1 MENFDFNIDNYS
13 IKNME
18 DFLNLPYNNYTDIE
32 INEKVQT
39 MKDTLLNSKES
50 REISSKIN
58 TFLNDVHQSLLLNNR
73 NRDTNTNTNHYLNKT
88 KHLDINNVYNYKY
101 VTGTVN
107 PIERQTQKKS
117 VCINSLFRTNY
128 FKSDSY
134 AFDYVFPTPIENIIS
149 MKLAFVEIPFFW
161 YGISAKK
168 KNNTFIIKL
177 YNVMTST
184 NTVSVP
190 DSTHTITIEDG
201 NYTTS
206 LLTTYLNNYFTYNG
220 VGNGLN
226 YLIFSISEI
235 DSKITFRAKTPLDDD
250 TINPFDSGNFY
261 YSPDFTYEII
271 FSDTPFFDPENNYS
285 STITDQYSKYLKSA
299 ASILG
304 FKLNTYTVTP
314 TNTYYDYSTA
324 TTYNAYLR
332 SDYSYGK
339 YVYQY
344 LFLEV
349 NDYHNNFTTDSVL
362 SLVCNNKYVSNNIL
376 SVLPVIGNQNTIMFD
391 KTSGENISREYFGP
405 VKLTKLTIRILNQYG
420 EVLDLN
426 GYDYFIIL
434 ELQQIYS
441 NYNIL

>member
-13 IKNME
+13 VKNME
-18 DFLNLPYNNYTDIE
+18 DFLNLPYGNYTEIE

-39 MKDTLLNSKES
+39 MKDTLLKSKES
-50 REISSKIN
+50 YQVSSKIN
-58 TFLNDVHQSLLLNNR
+58 AFLNEVQEALLLNIR
-73 NRDTNTNTNHYLNKT
+73 TTHTHHYSNKP
-88 KHLDINNVYNYKY
+88 KNVDINNVYNYKY

-107 PIERQTQKKS
+107 PIERQIQKKS

-134 AFDYVFPTPIENIIS
+134 AFDYIFPTPIENIIS

-168 KNNTFIIKL
+168 KNNTFTINL
-177 YNVMTST
+177 FNVMTNN

-206 LLTTYLNNYFTYNG
+206 LLTTYLNNYFNYNG
-220 VGNGLN
+220 TGNGLN

-235 DSKITFRAKTPLDDD
+235 DSKITFRAKTSLDDD
-250 TINPFDSGNFY
+250 TINPFVTTNFY
-261 YSPDFTYEII
+261 YSPNFTYEII

-314 TNTYYDYSTA
+314 ANTYYDYSTA
-324 TTYNAYLR
+324 TVYNAYLQ

-349 NDYHNNFTTDSVL
+349 NDYHNNFTTDMVI
-362 SLVCNNKYVSNNIL
+362 SLVCNNKYISNNIL

-441 NYNIL
+441 NYNII

>member
-13 IKNME
+13 VKNME
-18 DFLNLPYNNYTDIE
+18 DFLNLPYGNYTEIE

-39 MKDTLLNSKES
+39 MKDTLLKSKES
-50 REISSKIN
+50 YQVSSKIN
-58 TFLNDVHQSLLLNNR
+58 AFLNEVQEALLLNIR
-73 NRDTNTNTNHYLNKT
+73 TTHHYSNKP
-88 KHLDINNVYNYKY
+88 KNVDINNVYNYKY

-107 PIERQTQKKS
+107 PIERQIQKKS

-134 AFDYVFPTPIENIIS
+134 AFDYIFPTPIENIIS

-168 KNNTFIIKL
+168 KNNTFTINL
-177 YNVMTST
+177 FNVMTNN

-206 LLTTYLNNYFTYNG
+206 LLTTYLNNYFNYNG
-220 VGNGLN
+220 TGNGLN

-235 DSKITFRAKTPLDDD
+235 DSKITFRAKTSLDDD
-250 TINPFDSGNFY
+250 TINPFVTTNFY
-261 YSPDFTYEII
+261 YSPNFTYEII

-314 TNTYYDYSTA
+314 ANTYYDYSTA
-324 TTYNAYLR
+324 TVYNAYLQ
-332 SDYSYGK
+332 SEYSYGK

-349 NDYHNNFTTDSVL
+349 NDYHNNFTTDMVI
-362 SLVCNNKYVSNNIL
+362 SLVCNNKYISNNIL

-441 NYNIL
+441 NYNII

>member
-13 IKNME
+13 VKNME
-18 DFLNLPYNNYTDIE
+18 DFLNLPYGNYTEIE

-39 MKDTLLNSKES
+39 MKDTLLKSKES
-50 REISSKIN
+50 YQVSSKIN
-58 TFLNDVHQSLLLNNR
+58 AFLNEVQEALLLNIR
-73 NRDTNTNTNHYLNKT
+73 TTNHYSNKT
-88 KHLDINNVYNYKY
+88 RNVDINNVYNYKY

-134 AFDYVFPTPIENIIS
+134 AFDYIFPTPIENIIS

-168 KNNTFIIKL
+168 KNNTFTINL
-177 YNVMTST
+177 FNVMTNN

-206 LLTTYLNNYFTYNG
+206 LLTTYLNNYFNYNG
-220 VGNGLN
+220 TSNGLN

-235 DSKITFRAKTPLDDD
+235 DSKITFRAKTSLDDD
-250 TINPFDSGNFY
+250 TINPFVTTNFY
-261 YSPDFTYEII
+261 YSPNFTYEII

-324 TTYNAYLR
+324 TVYNAYLQ
-332 SDYSYGK
+332 SEYSYGK

-349 NDYHNNFTTDSVL
+349 NDYHNNFTTDMVI
-362 SLVCNNKYVSNNIL
+362 SLVCNNKYISNNIL

-441 NYNIL
+441 NYNII

>member
-18 DFLNLPYNNYTDIE
+18 DFLNLPYNSYTDLE
-32 INEKVQT
+32 INEKIQT
-39 MKDTLLNSKES
+39 MKETLLNSKES
-50 REISSKIN
+50 YQISAKIN
-58 TFLNDVHQSLLLNNR
+58 TFLNKIQTALMLNIR
-73 NRDTNTNTNHYLNKT
+73 HTNHYLNKPT
-88 KHLDINNVYNYKY
+88 NVDINNVYNYKY
-101 VTGTVN
+101 ITGKVN
-107 PIERQTQKKS
+107 PIERQIQKKN

-134 AFDYVFPTPIENIIS
+134 AFDYIFPTPIENIIS
-149 MKLAFVEIPFFW
+149 MKLEYVEIPFFW
-161 YGISAKK
+161 YGVSAKK

-177 YNVMTST
+177 FNVRT
-184 NTVSVP
+184 NNNTEEVP
-190 DSTHTITIEDG
+190 DSTHIITIEDG

-206 LLTTYLNNYFTYNG
+206 LLTNYLNNYFNYNG
-220 VGNGLN
+220 NGNGLN

-235 DSKITFRAKTPLDDD
+235 DSKITFRAKTSKDDD
-250 TINPFDSGNFY
+250 TINPFVVDNFY
-261 YSPDFTYEII
+261 YSPNFKYQLI
-271 FSDTPFFDPENNYS
+271 FNDTPFFDPENNYS

-314 TNTYYDYSTA
+314 ANTYYDYSTA
-324 TTYNAYLR
+324 TTYNTYLQ
-332 SDYSYGK
+332 SEYSYGK

-344 LFLEV
+344 LFLEI
-349 NDYHNNFTTDSVL
+349 NDYHNNFTTDSVI
-362 SLVCNNKYVSNNIL
+362 SLVCNNKYISNNIL
-376 SVLPVIGNQNTIMFD
+376 SVLPITGNANTIITG
-391 KTSGENISREYFGP
+391 KTSDLQISREYFGP

-434 ELQQIYS
+434 ELQQIY
-441 NYNIL
+441 NNII